1 MNKYIKIHGD
11 SKSGALLHNKTNF
24 AWRHINSNNEFLR
37 HCQTFHWYT
46 WLIYR
51 IATTVLLVKTNSQ
64 TKLNIENVPKK
75 NMRWNDMEWNFWE
88 QKKCI
93 VVNNWLSIT
102 WSITKTSKNKNSPKK
117 ATNIVYWFLYQDW

>member
-64 TKLNIENVPKK
+64 NLLEYWKCTKKKKWDEMIWNETFGSKK
-75 NMRWNDMEWNFWE
+75 NA
-88 QKKCI
+88 
-93 VVNNWLSIT
+93 L
-102 WSITKTSKNKNSPKK
+102 
-117 ATNIVYWFLYQDW
+117 L

>member
-51 IATTVLLVKTNSQ
+51 IATTVG
-64 TKLNIENVPKK
+64 
-75 NMRWNDMEWNFWE
+75 
-88 QKKCI
+88 
-93 VVNNWLSIT
+93 
-102 WSITKTSKNKNSPKK
+102 
-117 ATNIVYWFLYQDW
+117 